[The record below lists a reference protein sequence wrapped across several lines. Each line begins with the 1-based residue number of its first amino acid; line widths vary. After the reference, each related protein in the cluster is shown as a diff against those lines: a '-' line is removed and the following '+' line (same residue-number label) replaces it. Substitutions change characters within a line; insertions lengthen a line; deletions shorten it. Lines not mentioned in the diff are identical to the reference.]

1 MTYKKLTSTFAL
13 TLVACL
19 GVKSAAQLQF
29 IGPRSTT
36 SVGTEPSGL
45 ILADLNG
52 DGVRDFACCN
62 RQSNTVSV
70 RLGNGNGGFTGS
82 ANYAVGSFPQEVV
95 AGDLDGDNDVDL
107 LVANRVSNTLSIL
120 RNIGDGT
127 FSAALSRNT
136 QSLPRSIAMRDFDG
150 DGRRDAIV
158 VCEGSDV
165 IEIRPNGSGTGV
177 LSGTQILPT
186 TSAFT
191 LATASTPD
199 QVTTADVDND
209 GDRDI
214 IVTHNSVPGRIKVF
228 KYVGGGSL
236 GASDFQAQST
246 QIFGDHLRGIR
257 AAHFNGDNVADL
269 AVVDWSLPAGAL
281 HVLSGNGNGTFSL
294 ATSTMLGQRPLDLD
308 VFDFDGD
315 GNQDCAVTV
324 ENNDCV
330 TVLRGDGQGGFSE
343 QTCVGTTSTPIKVEA
358 GDLNGDNMA
367 DLLVTTRGSN
377 NVKAFLSRQS
387 LLTTNHRPWNPD
399 LHGTLDI
406 TLDAGPTYAGQFY
419 VLGLSLLGFDMVT
432 PIGQVA
438 VPLEYDLIVFM
449 QTMPGFSSF
458 NGLLNANGQ
467 GVAHINPANYNVPP
481 LSGITLWIGGA
492 WGTLGPSGFNVTA
505 SATTIPL
512 PLQ

>member
-1 MTYKKLTSTFAL
+1 MSNNKITFAL
-13 TLVACL
+13 TLAFL
-19 GVKSAAQLQF
+19 AFIGAKSAAQLQF
-29 IGPRSTT
+29 VGPWSTT
-36 SVGTEPSGL
+36 SVGNEPSGL
-45 ILADLNG
+45 ILADLNA
-52 DGVRDFACCN
+52 DGVQDFACCN

-70 RLGNGNGGFTGS
+70 RLGNGNGGFTGT
-82 ANYAVGSFPQEVV
+82 ANYTVGSFPQEVV
-95 AGDLDGDNDVDL
+95 ASDLNGDGKVDL
-107 LVANRVSNTLSIL
+107 LVSNRVSNTLSIL
-120 RNIGDGT
+120 LNNGNGT
-127 FSAALSRNT
+127 FAAALTRNT

-177 LSGTQILPT
+177 LQPTQILPT
-186 TSAFT
+186 TLAFT
-191 LATASTPD
+191 LSTASTPD

-214 IVTHNSVPGRIKVF
+214 IVTHNSAPGRIKVF

-236 GASDFQAQST
+236 GASDFQAQSA
-246 QIFGDHLRGIR
+246 QIFGQHLRGIR
-257 AAHFNGDNVADL
+257 AAHFNGDTMADL
-269 AVVDWSLPAGAL
+269 AVVDWSLPSGAV
-281 HVLSGNGNGTFSL
+281 HVLAGNGNGTFSL
-294 ATSTMLGQRPLDLD
+294 ATSTMLGARALDLD
-308 VFDFDGD
+308 VLDFDGD

-367 DLLVTTRGSN
+367 DLLVTTRGSD
-377 NVKAFLSRQS
+377 NVKAFIRRQS

-399 LHGTLDI
+399 VHGTLDI

-419 VLGLSLLGFDMVT
+419 VLGLSLLGFEMVT

-458 NGLLNANGQ
+458 TGLLNANGQ

-481 LSGITLWIGGA
+481 LTGITLWIGGA
-492 WGTLGPSGFNVTA
+492 WGTLGSSGLTLSA